1 MFCNI
6 LQVNSY
12 PLLRKACFKLLK
24 LNRKITFSARNPMTI
39 TGNMENPKVEIRK
52 GKEKDKLE
60 ETEDEKDGE

>member
-1 MFCNI
+1 M
-6 LQVNSY
+6 
-12 PLLRKACFKLLK
+12 LRKVCFKLLK
-24 LNRKITFSARNPMTI
+24 LNRKIAFSARNPMTI